1 MTTLPIGLYDR
12 LISEDELDDIKQLI
26 SNNQTINQARQS
38 AWIITLAPRV
48 VVIPITKMLKSAML
62 ILVFVETKAKHNN
75 FIKNSDE

>member
-12 LISEDELDDIKQLI
+12 LISEDELDDIKRLI
-26 SNNQTINQARQS
+26 SNKQSINQARQS

-62 ILVFVETKAKHNN
+62 ILVFVETKAKQSN
-75 FIKNSDE
+75 FIKHSDE